1 MKVFTIKQ
9 PWAYLICSDL
19 KDIEN
24 RSWPT
29 KFRGRVLIHSSAKP
43 DSRRVMNQLFTE
55 QQWNYIRLRGGK
67 RMLNKMITQDYPY
80 SAIIGSVEIVD
91 CVINHESIWAE
102 KTPTSEWMGRTVF
115 GAPKIYNWVLA
126 NPVLFAKPIKNVKG
140 KLSFW
145 DYPIELCH
153 ICGQATEFICKICE
167 RPYCE
172 NHQASFNQFTQF
184 DYNCCSDCA
193 DSKKWD

>member
-1 MKVFTIKQ
+1 MKTITIKQ
-9 PWAYLICSDL
+9 PYADTVVEGI

-24 RSWPT
+24 RTWPT
-29 KFRGRVLIHSSAKP
+29 KYRGRVLIHASAKQIKAINIGFP
-43 DSRRVMNQLFTE
+43 ANEVWQKFVPKDNLMRAYFSKNT
-55 QQWNYIRLRGGK
+55 
-67 RMLNKMITQDYPY
+67 T